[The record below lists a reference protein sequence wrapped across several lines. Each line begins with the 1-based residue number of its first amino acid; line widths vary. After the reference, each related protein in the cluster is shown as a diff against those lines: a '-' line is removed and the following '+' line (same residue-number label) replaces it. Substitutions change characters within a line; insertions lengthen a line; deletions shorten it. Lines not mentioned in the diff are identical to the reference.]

1 MTGGKWVK
9 KKMSAAVK
17 DLVQIT
23 EFYSFRKEKI
33 YLSSFD
39 IVIFTLYN
47 E

>member
-1 MTGGKWVK
+1 MTGNKWVK
-9 KKMSAAVK
+9 RKMSAAVK
-17 DLVQIT
+17 DLVLIT
-23 EFYSFRKEKI
+23 EFYSFRKDKF